1 MRYRNIQSLFAERV
15 DRFRTKPDRPARDV
29 FYYRRD
35 ERWVGISWDV
45 FAEETTD
52 FATALLSL
60 GLTQNAS
67 VCILMGNVPQ
77 WPVVDIGTI
86 TAGGVGVGLYPTS
99 SAEQCEHIINHSDA
113 EFVIVDSREQLQK
126 VTSVRGRLSKLRR
139 VIVLDEICDSPE
151 NISYSGFLQR
161 GRRDRERFAEEL
173 RLRAERASADDVA
186 IMVYTSGTTG
196 SAKGAR
202 LTHRYIINSV
212 ESLRQVIPIFDND
225 VTFSYLPFCHVAER
239 ISGLYNRLYAGTPAY
254 FVDDLSRLGDYMFDV
269 KPTVFASLPRF
280 FEKIH
285 ARIVADV
292 ECLPADKRSSFIEA
306 LEVGR
311 QVSRLRQKN
320 VSVPSQLAERYKLEA
335 LPLLHRVKEYFGGR
349 IRLATSG
356 GAPLPLEVAQFFDA
370 AGLPILQAYGLTE
383 NICVAFNR
391 PDRHKFGTVGPPM
404 PGCEVKIAPDGEIL
418 LRSEMMF
425 KDYYKAPEETAAVF
439 QNGWLLT
446 GDLGTLDADGF
457 LSITGRKKELIV
469 TSTGKKVSPALLE
482 NMLKEHHLISHAM
495 VYGEG
500 KSYLVALITLNA
512 LELADYARHHQLSYT
527 DHWELAR
534 SPDLTGLI
542 QESIDKVNARV
553 SSTESIKRFAI
564 LARDFQ
570 LENDEVTPTGKIKR
584 EVIYSHFSD
593 VIEKLYRV
601 SATAD
606 TNGG

>member
-126 VTSVRGRLSKLRR
+126 GTSVRGRLSKLRR

-173 RLRAERASADDVA
+173 RLRAARETRADVA

-212 ESLRQVIPIFDND
+212 ESLRQ
-225 VTFSYLPFCHVAER
+225 
-239 ISGLYNRLYAGTPAY
+239 
-254 FVDDLSRLGDYMFDV
+254 
-269 KPTVFASLPRF
+269 
-280 FEKIH
+280 
-285 ARIVADV
+285 
-292 ECLPADKRSSFIEA
+292 
-306 LEVGR
+306 
-311 QVSRLRQKN
+311 
-320 VSVPSQLAERYKLEA
+320 
-335 LPLLHRVKEYFGGR
+335 
-349 IRLATSG
+349 
-356 GAPLPLEVAQFFDA
+356 
-370 AGLPILQAYGLTE
+370 
-383 NICVAFNR
+383 
-391 PDRHKFGTVGPPM
+391 
-404 PGCEVKIAPDGEIL
+404 
-418 LRSEMMF
+418 
-425 KDYYKAPEETAAVF
+425 
-439 QNGWLLT
+439 
-446 GDLGTLDADGF
+446 
-457 LSITGRKKELIV
+457 
-469 TSTGKKVSPALLE
+469 
-482 NMLKEHHLISHAM
+482 
-495 VYGEG
+495 
-500 KSYLVALITLNA
+500 
-512 LELADYARHHQLSYT
+512 
-527 DHWELAR
+527 
-534 SPDLTGLI
+534 
-542 QESIDKVNARV
+542 
-553 SSTESIKRFAI
+553 
-564 LARDFQ
+564 
-570 LENDEVTPTGKIKR
+570 
-584 EVIYSHFSD
+584 
-593 VIEKLYRV
+593 
-601 SATAD
+601 
-606 TNGG
+606 